1 MKTAVVVGASS
12 GIGKALARNLSAK
25 GVQLGLVARREELL
39 IKLQQ
44 ELPNSSSI
52 KKLDVADSEQVNK
65 QLTDLMNKLGKVDA
79 VFICSG
85 VGYLEHELNWEKEKE
100 TIDVNVT
107 GFVAC
112 SNLFLNHFIQNEHGH
127 LIGISSIAALRGN
140 GHAATYN
147 ASKAFVSNYLQGLRQ
162 KVRRFKGDIV
172 ITEIQPG
179 FVDTAMAK
187 GDKLFWSASPEKAA
201 SQIIKAVQ
209 KKKAHVYVTKRW
221 RLIAWILKCLP

>member
-52 KKLDVADSEQVNK
+52 KKVDVADSEQVNK
-65 QLTDLMNKLGKVDA
+65 QLTDLMNKIGKVDA

-85 VGYLEHELNWEKEKE
+85 VGYLEHELNWKKEKE

-112 SNLFLNHFIQNEHGH
+112 SNLFLNHFIQNGHGH

-162 KVRRFKGDIV
+162 KVRRFKRDIV

-201 SQIIKAVQ
+201 EQIIRAVQ

>member
-162 KVRRFKGDIV
+162 KVKRFKGNIA

-201 SQIIKAVQ
+201 EQIIRAVH